1 MLFRNKYSI
10 DLFLILCIIRGPLY
24 LLEEEKIYSKVL
36 YSPPYQT
43 QSGNTIAFSSSQKR
57 TKSNTAERE
66 SLMWDTCYVALPSGD
81 VGDVAERP
89 NFKFTGEWEGPPLVH
104 CGCEV
109 SRIKSRNS
117 VLLMS
122 LLIFVFGESTAFKGR
137 LSLCCAYEGPCYA

>member
-1 MLFRNKYSI
+1 MGDRS
-10 DLFLILCIIRGPLY
+10 
-24 LLEEEKIYSKVL
+24 
-36 YSPPYQT
+36 
-43 QSGNTIAFSSSQKR
+43 
-57 TKSNTAERE
+57 
-66 SLMWDTCYVALPSGD
+66 YVALPSDD

-122 LLIFVFGESTAFKGR
+122 LLLLVHGESTAFKGR